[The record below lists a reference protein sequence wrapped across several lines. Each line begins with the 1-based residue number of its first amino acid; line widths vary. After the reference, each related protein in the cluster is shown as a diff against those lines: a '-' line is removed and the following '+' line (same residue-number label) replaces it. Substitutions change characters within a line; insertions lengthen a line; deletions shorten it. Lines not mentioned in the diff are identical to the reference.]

1 MVLGSAFAK
10 AKKTKAMKKVLT
22 LLAVITLLVSCQTVR
37 VSQDYAIGT
46 EFNNYKTYAFFKKG
60 IDEAKISELD
70 KKRIL
75 RAIDTEMAAKGF
87 VKSENPDI
95 MVSIFT
101 DSKERVDVYNNNWG
115 WGFGYGWGWGGGFW
129 GNNRNSVNRTTEGI
143 LYIDL
148 IDAKK
153 KELIWQG
160 VGKAPLKSTPEE
172 KVERTNEIVKE
183 ILTQYPPMPSN

>member
-1 MVLGSAFAK
+1 
-10 AKKTKAMKKVLT
+10 MKKLFT
-22 LLAVITLLVSCQTVR
+22 LLAVIALLASCQTVR
-37 VSQDYAIGT
+37 VSQDYALGT
-46 EFNNYKTYAFFKKG
+46 PFNNYQTYAYYKKG
-60 IDEAKISELD
+60 VDEAKISELD

-87 VKSENPDI
+87 TKSENPDLL
-95 MVSIFT
+95 VSIFT

-129 GNNRNSVNRTTEGI
+129 GNNMRNNVTRTTEGI

-148 IDAKK
+148 IDAQK

-160 VGKAPLKSTPEE
+160 VGTAPLKSTPEK

-183 ILTQYPPMPSN
+183 ILQQFPPMPRN

>member
-1 MVLGSAFAK
+1 
-10 AKKTKAMKKVLT
+10 MKKVLT

-183 ILTQYPPMPSN
+183 ILTQYPPMPNN

>member
-1 MVLGSAFAK
+1 
-10 AKKTKAMKKVLT
+10 MKKLFT
-22 LLAVITLLVSCQTVR
+22 LLAVIALLASCQTVR
-37 VSQDYAIGT
+37 VSQDYALGT
-46 EFNNYKTYAFFKKG
+46 PFNEYKTYAYYKKG
-60 IDEAKISELD
+60 VDEAKISDLD

-87 VKSENPDI
+87 IKSENPDLL
-95 MVSIFT
+95 VSIFT

-129 GNNRNSVNRTTEGI
+129 GNNVINNVSRTTEGI

-148 IDAKK
+148 IDAQK

-160 VGKAPLKSTPEE
+160 VGTAPLKSTPEK

-183 ILTQYPPMPSN
+183 ILEQFPPMPRN

>member
-1 MVLGSAFAK
+1 
-10 AKKTKAMKKVLT
+10 MKRILT
-22 LLAVITLLVSCQTVR
+22 LLAVIALFASCQTVR

-46 EFNNYKTYAFFKKG
+46 DFNTYKTYAYYKQG

-75 RAIDTEMAAKGF
+75 RAIDTEMQAKGF
-87 VKSENPDI
+87 TKSDTPDL

-115 WGFGYGWGWGGGFW
+115 WGLGYGWGWGWGGGFW
-129 GNNRNSVNRTTEGI
+129 GGNFGNNVSRTTEGI

-148 IDAKK
+148 IDAKN
-153 KELIWQG
+153 KELVWQG
-160 VGKAPLKSTPEE
+160 VGQAPLKSSPEQ
-172 KVERTNEIVKE
+172 KVERTNEIVRE
-183 ILTQYPPMPSN
+183 ILVQYPPVPEN

>member
-1 MVLGSAFAK
+1 
-10 AKKTKAMKKVLT
+10 MKKLF
-22 LLAVITLLVSCQTVR
+22 TLLVVIALMASCQTVR
-37 VSQDYAIGT
+37 VSQDYALGT
-46 EFNNYKTYAFFKKG
+46 EFSNYKTYAYYKKG
-60 IDEAKISELD
+60 VDEAKISELD

-87 VKSENPDI
+87 IKSGNPDVL
-95 MVSIFT
+95 VSIFT

-129 GNNRNSVNRTTEGI
+129 GNNMNNNVTRTTEGI

-148 IDAKK
+148 IDAQK

-160 VGKAPLKSTPEE
+160 VGTAPLKSTPEK

-183 ILTQYPPMPSN
+183 ILQQFPPMPKN

>member
-75 RAIDTEMAAKGF
+75 RAIDTEMSAKGF

>member
-1 MVLGSAFAK
+1 
-10 AKKTKAMKKVLT
+10 MKKVLT
-22 LLAVITLLVSCQTVR
+22 LLAVITLLASCQTVR

-129 GNNRNSVNRTTEGI
+129 GNNRNNVSRTTEGI

-160 VGKAPLKSTPEE
+160 VGKAPLKSTPEA

-183 ILTQYPPMPSN
+183 ILTQYPPMPNN